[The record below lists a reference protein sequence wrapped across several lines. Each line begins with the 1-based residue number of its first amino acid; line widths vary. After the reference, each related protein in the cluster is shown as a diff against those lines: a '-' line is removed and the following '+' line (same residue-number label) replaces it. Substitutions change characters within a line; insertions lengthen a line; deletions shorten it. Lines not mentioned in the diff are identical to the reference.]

1 MGWNQ
6 SWRQSSGKRK
16 NDRERRGRSSVV
28 GDEGGGGFLEPE
40 KRGDWRIDKRR
51 SFMAQ

>member
-6 SWRQSSGKRK
+6 AGRISGKKKRVIA
-16 NDRERRGRSSVV
+16 NDVDGRSVV
-28 GDEGGGGFLEPE
+28 GREGGFLETE
-40 KRGDWRIDKRR
+40 KRERDWRIDKRR